1 MVTKATLTP
10 FKQHA
15 YEQEFT
21 VAEQHINTSVNS
33 FCQVCFTLTAEINSG
48 NNVPVSPCN
57 VTLQYETLL
66 ESTLYFLELTLEI
79 TGAA

>member
-33 FCQVCFTLTAEINSG
+33 FC
-48 NNVPVSPCN
+48 
-57 VTLQYETLL
+57 
-66 ESTLYFLELTLEI
+66 
-79 TGAA
+79 